1 MRTTTM
7 MAALALGALGATA
20 CSNGPSEQEQ
30 RARDLQMAMSGY
42 PNQLVSP
49 SEIGQLPQTG
59 VPGYGAAQVP
69 VAYVQTP
76 QGLVPVYAQQA
87 PTPAYPTQAYPA
99 PMYPAQAPV
108 YQQQPMVVQASAP
121 APVRTAPTAART
133 ATRAPQKV
141 TNVKRDAVIGAAV
154 GTIAG
159 GVIGKDVKGAL
170 IGAAAGGLLGAAVG
184 ATVDVQ
190 HR

>member
-1 MRTTTM
+1 MRNVNILAAVTL
-7 MAALALGALGATA
+7 MALTATA
-20 CSNGPSEQEQ
+20 CDRGPTEEEQ

-42 PNQLVSP
+42 PNNLVSP
-49 SEIGQLPQTG
+49 AELGQMPPAQ
-59 VPGYGAAQVP
+59 GYGQMAAP

-76 QGLVPVYAQQA
+76 QGLVPVYSQQMPA
-87 PTPAYPTQAYPA
+87 PAYPA
-99 PMYPAQAPV
+99 PAYPAPAP
-108 YQQQPMVVQASAP
+108 YYPQQPMVVQTSSAP
-121 APVRTAPTAART
+121 ASRPAATATRT

-141 TNVKRDAVIGAAV
+141 TNVKRDAAIGVAV

-159 GVIGKDVKGAL
+159 AAIGKDVKGAL
-170 IGAAAGGLLGAAVG
+170 IGAAAGGLLGAVVG

>member
-1 MRTTTM
+1 MRTTTT
-7 MAALALGALGATA
+7 MAALALGAITMTA
-20 CSNGPSEQEQ
+20 CSKGPSAEEQ

-49 SEIGQLPQTG
+49 TEIGQLPQAG
-59 VPGYGAAQVP
+59 VPGYGAMQAP

-76 QGLVPVYAQQA
+76 QGLVPVYAQQMPA
-87 PTPAYPTQAYPA
+87 PGYPTQV
-99 PMYPAQAPV
+99 PV
-108 YQQQPMVVQASAP
+108 YPQQPVVMQTAAP
-121 APVRTAPTAART
+121 APARSTATATRT

-159 GVIGKDVKGAL
+159 AAIGKDVKGAL

>member
-1 MRTTTM
+1 MRTMTM
-7 MAALALGALGATA
+7 MAALALTALTATA
-20 CSNGPSEQEQ
+20 CSKGPSEEEQ
-30 RARDLQMAMSGY
+30 RARDLQMAMNGY

-49 SEIGQLPQTG
+49 TEIGGMPQG
-59 VPGYGAAQVP
+59 VPGYGTMPAP

-76 QGLVPVYAQQA
+76 QGLVPVYSQQM
-87 PTPAYPTQAYPA
+87 PA
-99 PMYPAQAPV
+99 PMYPSQAPMYPTQPV
-108 YQQQPMVVQASAP
+108 YTQQPVVMQTASAP
-121 APVRTAPTAART
+121 RPAAT
-133 ATRAPQKV
+133 ATRTVARAPQKK

-159 GVIGKDVKGAL
+159 AAIGKDVKGAL

>member
-1 MRTTTM
+1 MS
-7 MAALALGALGATA
+7 ALALGAITMTA
-20 CSNGPSEQEQ
+20 CSKGPSDDEQ
-30 RARDLQMAMSGY
+30 RARDLQMAMGAY

-49 SEIGQLPQTG
+49 AEIGQLPQAG
-59 VPGYGAAQVP
+59 VPGYGAMQAP

-76 QGLVPVYAQQA
+76 QGLVPVYAQQMPA
-87 PTPAYPTQAYPA
+87 PGYPTQV
-99 PMYPAQAPV
+99 PV
-108 YQQQPMVVQASAP
+108 YPQQPVVMQTAAP
-121 APVRTAPTAART
+121 APVRSTATATRT

-141 TNVKRDAVIGAAV
+141 TNVKRDAAIGAAV

-159 GVIGKDVKGAL
+159 AAIGKDVKGAL

>member
-1 MRTTTM
+1 MRTTTT
-7 MAALALGALGATA
+7 MAALALGALTLTA
-20 CSNGPSEQEQ
+20 CGNGPSEEEQ
-30 RARDLQMAMSGY
+30 RARDLQMAMNGY

-49 SEIGQLPQTG
+49 SEIGQLPQPG
-59 VPGYGAAQVP
+59 VPGYGAPQVP

-76 QGLVPVYAQQA
+76 QGLVPVYSQQM
-87 PTPAYPTQAYPA
+87 PSQAYPA
-99 PMYPAQAPV
+99 QSYPAPAYPAPAPI
-108 YQQQPMVVQASAP
+108 YQQQPMVMQASAP
-121 APVRTAPTAART
+121 APVRSAPTAART

-141 TNVKRDAVIGAAV
+141 TNVKRDAAIGAAV

-170 IGAAAGGLLGAAVG
+170 IGAAAGGLLGAVVG

>member
-7 MAALALGALGATA
+7 MAALALGALTVTA
-20 CSNGPSEQEQ
+20 CSDGPSEEEQ
-30 RARDLQMAMSGY
+30 RARDLQMAMNGY

-49 SEIGQLPQTG
+49 AELGRMPSGA
-59 VPGYGAAQVP
+59 PGYGAATP

-76 QGLVPVYAQQA
+76 QGLVPVYSQQMPA
-87 PTPAYPTQAYPA
+87 PAYPA
-99 PMYPAQAPV
+99 PAYPAPAPV
-108 YQQQPMVVQASAP
+108 YSQQPMVVQAAAP
-121 APVRTAPTAART
+121 APRATATATRT
-133 ATRAPQKV
+133 ATRAPEKV
-141 TNVKRDAVIGAAV
+141 THVKRDAAIGAAV

-159 GVIGKDVKGAL
+159 AAIGKDVKGAL
-170 IGAAAGGLLGAAVG
+170 IGAAAGGLLGAVVG